1 MTELVPFALKDTPT
15 LIEKIF
21 PGQKISVEA
30 QKERKAGSGQTLT
43 GLGSYWK
50 GRKPL
55 IMTRAIVLAS
65 LLPAT
70 DDLEADLDIYEKL
83 MAIDDESFMRRK
95 PKFPKGSK
103 FTEKE
108 KRSYLKSLTYEEK
121 VAISKRPEEIDQ
133 ESLYAPI
140 WDDVNRHL
148 GRFGIRAT
156 NHQDLV
162 EQLGILRYGRR
173 PRVGDAFSG
182 SGSIPFE
189 AARLGCDA
197 YASDINPVACM
208 LTWGAFNIVGA
219 SEEKRAEMEREQRRV
234 VQVVDEEITALGIE
248 HDSQGNRAKA
258 YLYCLETRC
267 PQTGWMVPMAPSWV
281 ISKKRNVVAKL
292 VPDHEGKRFDIEIC
306 TGVSNEEM
314 KAAERGT
321 VRDGALVYE
330 LDGKTYD
337 TPIRT
342 LRGDHKDA
350 DGETTNNLRR
360 WERHDF
366 VPRPDDIYQ
375 ERLYCIQW
383 ITRDTLNAKRQETFF
398 ASVTDED
405 LEREKQVEQI
415 VAENLAEWQ
424 EAGYVPDM
432 MIEDGEKTSEPI
444 RTRGW
449 THWHHLFNAR
459 QLLVNGIIA
468 RECKRTP
475 EMSVLSAYF
484 WNMSSK
490 LCRWLSIR
498 DEVKDTFYSQA
509 LNTLYTYSSRSAKA
523 SVHYLTAP
531 SCVPVH
537 GEVSIEQGAAV
548 KNANGADV
556 WCTDPPY
563 ADAVHYHEITEFFI
577 AWMRKNPPAPFSDW
591 TWDSRR
597 ALAIKGSDN
606 DFRRGMI
613 EAYSNLAK
621 NMPDNGLQCVMF
633 THQSVEAW
641 DDMVAIFWAAGLQVV
656 GAWYIATETISG
668 LKSGGY
674 VQGTVTLILKK
685 RTAEQRSYRSHLL
698 PRIKQE
704 VQNQIE
710 TMLNLNEQAKEHG
723 NTLFND
729 SDLQM
734 AGYAAALKVLTSYT
748 EIDGQDVVSLAL
760 KPRKKGKRGLV
771 GEIVDYARRQANDAM
786 IPEELSAVSKTLW
799 PELTAAERFYVRML
813 KMEKEGHSKLDNYQN
828 FAKAFS
834 VDYKPFLASLSPN
847 DAHLKGAQAFK
858 ESELVREPLGGTL
871 LGNVLLVLRDMVK
884 DEDAKKAV
892 QALLSIMDEGFFAK
906 REHLSSVARYLS
918 QMLHGNEKRAKEAE
932 MAEILA
938 DRLLNYNH
946 FDN

>member
-1 MTELVPFALKDTPT
+1 MANLTPFSLKDSPA
-15 LIEKIF
+15 LIEKVF

-55 IMTRAIVLAS
+55 IMTRAIILAS
-65 LLPAT
+65 LLPVT

-83 MAIDDESFMRRK
+83 MAIDDEAFMRRK

-103 FTEKE
+103 FTEAE
-108 KRSYLKSLTYEEK
+108 KQAYLASLSYEEK

-148 GRFGIRAT
+148 GQFGIEAY

-314 KAAERGT
+314 NAAERGT

-360 WERHDF
+360 WEKHDF

-383 ITRDTLNAKRQETFF
+383 ITRDTLNTTRQETFF

-405 LEREKQVEQI
+405 LAREKQVEQI

-459 QLLVNGIIA
+459 QLLVNGLIA
-468 RECKRTP
+468 RECKKSSTASP
-475 EMSVLSAYF
+475 IVNSVV
-484 WNMSSK
+484 NRNSK
-490 LCRWLSIR
+490 LCSWVKS
-498 DEVKDTFYSQA
+498 DEKAAATFYSQA
-509 LNTLYTYSSRSAKA
+509 LNTFLNYACRAFTYTQELVLADHSADPIANAKILPKTA
-523 SVHYLTAP
+523 RKLTH
-531 SCVPVH
+531 SCD
-537 GEVSIEQGAAV
+537 I
-548 KNANGADV
+548 

-577 AWMRKNPPAPFSDW
+577 AWMRKNPPSPFNEW

-613 EAYSNLAK
+613 EAYSNLAR

-633 THQSVEAW
+633 THQDINAW
-641 DDMVAIFWAAGLQVV
+641 DDMVAIFWASGLQVV
-656 GAWYIATETISG
+656 GAWYIATETISA

-674 VQGTVTLILKK
+674 VQGTVTLILRK
-685 RTAEQRSYRSHLL
+685 RQGDNRGYTRRIL
-698 PRIKQE
+698 PRIESE
-704 VQNQIE
+704 VRQQIE
-710 TMLNLNEQAKEHG
+710 TMLNLNEQAREHG

-748 EIDGQDVVSLAL
+748 EIDGRDVTSLAL
-760 KPRKKGKRGLV
+760 RPRKKGERGLV
-771 GEIVDYARRQANDAM
+771 GEIVDFARRQANDAM
-786 IPEELSAVSKTLW
+786 VPEELSSVNQATW
-799 PELTAAERFYVRML
+799 RELSAAERFYVRLL
-813 KMEKEGHSKLDNYQN
+813 KVEKEGQFKLDNYQN
-828 FAKAFS
+828 FGKAFK
-834 VDYKPFLASLSPN
+834 VDYRPLMASLKPNAACLKGPN
-847 DAHLKGAQAFK
+847 DFSNRDLA
-858 ESELVREPLGGTL
+858 REPLVDTL
-871 LGNVLLVLRDMVK
+871 LGHVLIAMK
-884 DEDAKKAV
+884 EMIEEEDAKKV
-892 QALLSIMDEGFFAK
+892 VSSLLVRLEDDFFRK
-906 REHLSSVARYLS
+906 REHLSALCRYLHK
-918 QMLHGNEKRAKEAE
+918 MLRGRRDHEAE
-932 MAEILA
+932 LAEILA
-938 DRLLNYNH
+938 DRLINYNH
-946 FDN
+946 FN